1 VFDKV
6 LIANRGEIAL
16 RVIRSC
22 RERGLRTVAV
32 HSEVDADALHTRLAD
47 EAICIGPAEPARSYL
62 HIPAIIAAAE
72 ITGSDAVHP
81 GYGFLSENPEFAETC
96 AQCGLRFIGPL
107 PEQMRQWGDK
117 VSARSFAK
125 SLGLPILEGS
135 DLIADVEDAVDK
147 AQALGFPV
155 LLKASGGGGGRGMQV
170 LRSADEVRAAFE
182 TARAESLAAFGSDAL
197 YFEKYLE
204 RPRHIEFQ
212 ILGDAHGNVHV
223 LGERECS
230 IQRRHQK
237 VLEEAPSVA
246 LSDEQRNDMTETIR
260 RAMSEAG
267 YLSAGTLE
275 FLLDEGGELTFLEMN
290 PRIQVEHPVTELIMG
305 VDLVAEQ
312 IRIAEGQPLGLP
324 AHPMSPRGHAIEC
337 RINAEDPETFAP
349 SPGVITELHMAGG
362 TGVRVDSGVYGGGRV
377 PPHYDPLVAKLVVHA
392 PTRRQAIAKMRR
404 ALSETI
410 IGGIRTNIPLHQR
423 ILEHPAFEEGRVST
437 RFLDDLQG

>member
-1 VFDKV
+1 
-6 LIANRGEIAL
+6 
-16 RVIRSC
+16 
-22 RERGLRTVAV
+22 
-32 HSEVDADALHTRLAD
+32 
-47 EAICIGPAEPARSYL
+47 
-62 HIPAIIAAAE
+62 
-72 ITGSDAVHP
+72 
-81 GYGFLSENPEFAETC
+81 
-96 AQCGLRFIGPL
+96 
-107 PEQMRQWGDK
+107 
-117 VSARSFAK
+117 
-125 SLGLPILEGS
+125 
-135 DLIADVEDAVDK
+135 
-147 AQALGFPV
+147 
-155 LLKASGGGGGRGMQV
+155 MQV

-312 IRIAEGQPLGLP
+312 IRIAEGQPLGP
-324 AHPMSPRGHAIEC
+324 IRC
-337 RINAEDPETFAP
+337 
-349 SPGVITELHMAGG
+349 
-362 TGVRVDSGVYGGGRV
+362 
-377 PPHYDPLVAKLVVHA
+377 
-392 PTRRQAIAKMRR
+392 RR
-404 ALSETI
+404 AAM
-410 IGGIRTNIPLHQR
+410 R
-423 ILEHPAFEEGRVST
+423 
-437 RFLDDLQG
+437 